1 MVLPRR
7 RRDGGFWCP
16 TNTSHHSLHFQITPR
31 RITPPPNH
39 PKPTATPS
47 QELFGAS
54 SADELARRPAPV
66 ILPPSDAPAAR
77 LLSDLLTR
85 LRLERCAYMRLRVV
99 RKGDALEPAF
109 LNSLLE
115 DRSPSGMSYVEF
127 LCHIHRQ
134 IQNKMG

>member
-1 MVLPRR
+1 MCVCVCVWSNATLNT
-7 RRDGGFWCP
+7 CP
-16 TNTSHHSLHFQITPR
+16 ENRALNAPTRAPTLAPHATPR
-31 RITPPPNH
+31 
-39 PKPTATPS
+39 

-54 SADELARRPAPV
+54 STDELSRAPPPLT
-66 ILPPSDAPAAR
+66 LPPRDAPAAR
-77 LLSDLLTR
+77 LLADLLTR

-99 RKGDALEPAF
+99 RKGDPLEAAF
-109 LNSLLE
+109 VNALLE

>member
-1 MVLPRR
+1 LRGRAALALPLQLTAP
-7 RRDGGFWCP
+7 GG
-16 TNTSHHSLHFQITPR
+16 HSTLLTPIYAPR
-31 RITPPPNH
+31 APPP
-39 PKPTATPS
+39 TR
-47 QELFGAS
+47 QDLFGVGS
-54 SADELARRPAPV
+54 TDELARLQAPLA
-66 ILPPSDAPAAR
+66 LPRRDGPGSR

-99 RKGDALEPAF
+99 RKGDPLEAAF
-109 LNSLLE
+109 LNALLE